1 MQAGPGSR
9 KVDVTRILVSPPKQS
24 PTNAGGE
31 ACLVHIYPTGPAMGS
46 RFRLGDVPLVIGRD
60 ADCDICIRDESV
72 SRRHASIHPD
82 GDAYRIRDLQSTN
95 GTFVNDVRVTVQKLK
110 DGDYLHIGNCI
121 CRYLAGGNV
130 ETQYHEEIHRLTI
143 IDALTDVY
151 NRRYFQEYLS
161 HELASSTRY
170 RRCLALAI
178 FDVDFFKQ
186 VNDRLGHLGGDYTL
200 RELAGYVKKNV
211 RATDIFARYGGEEFA
226 LVMPDTNRGQAVR
239 CVERLRQLVADHP
252 FRFNEHVYP
261 VTVSAGVGAFAGE
274 DWMTTRELISE
285 ADAKLLL
292 AKQNGRNRVEG

>member
-1 MQAGPGSR
+1 
-9 KVDVTRILVSPPKQS
+9 VDVTRILVSQPKTPS
-24 PTNAGGE
+24 ADSGDK

-151 NRRYFQEYLS
+151 NRRYFQEYLA

-170 RRCLALAI
+170 RRWLALAL
-178 FDVDFFKQ
+178 FDVDLFKR
-186 VNDRLGHLGGDYTL
+186 VNDQLGHLGGDYTL
-200 RELAGYVKKNV
+200 RELAGFLKKQI
-211 RATDIFARYGGEEFA
+211 RASDVFARYGGEEFA
-226 LVMPDTNRGQAVR
+226 LVLPDTNRRQAVD
-239 CVERLRQLVADHP
+239 CVDRLRQLAAAHS
-252 FRFNEHVYP
+252 FRFNEQSYA
-261 VTVSAGVGAFAGE
+261 VTVSAGVGAFSGD
-274 DWMTTRELISE
+274 DWMTTSELIAE
-285 ADAKLLL
+285 ADTRLLL